1 MKTLLAFFFS
11 LVTLIATAQSQLTGT
26 VIEKTN
32 QPLAYATVALI
43 QARDSSV
50 VKGALTD
57 EAGQFLFNALMP
69 GTYRTRISSL
79 GFSDLYSSV
88 ITLNATTPTLDLGP
102 LTLLASARQ
111 LESVTVKAQQPL
123 ISQLPDRIVMNV
135 DGSVITRG
143 NKVEDLLRYMPRVRY
158 DNGTVSVGN
167 KSNVLILVDGRQM
180 GQASLAGFLQT
191 FSAEDILQI
200 DLITN
205 PSARYDATVGAVINI
220 VTKKSREQGVNGRAS
235 VTYSQGQYSRAS
247 ANGSLNY
254 RHGKWNVFGS
264 LNATLPST
272 TYSTQLI
279 NRTFPGAIQQND
291 ITTLNQY
298 RSLAT
303 NLGIDYAINP
313 RHTLGL
319 RVNGK
324 WNRDTKNTNTL
335 TRTITAPGIDST
347 LRTLN
352 DARENTEVYDLNL
365 NYKGQFGPGNAPGGP
380 RELTVYL
387 TESGLSKDATQLI
400 KYQNTTEGLPVGPTT
415 QLRILNP
422 TQQRN
427 VIGQLDFG
435 TPVLGGNWRMEV
447 GTKYVFIR
455 NNNTLQQQM
464 LLADQYVTD
473 PTFSQT
479 GIYQE
484 KTYAAYTNVSRQF
497 GKGWSLQGGLRAERT
512 EQQLTQSD
520 LSRTYTGLFP
530 SLGLNRSLDNGRSW
544 GVTLSRKV
552 SRPSLNSLVPYRY
565 LIDPYTIIEG
575 NPLIRP
581 SFIHTL
587 DGFYALGSLNLFANY
602 SFSRDPITN
611 VLRANEQTGQ
621 YTQID
626 ANLRSSHDVYVG
638 ATYAKNVTKSWQ
650 TNTTLMGTGNLTDS
664 PVNELAHYRASG
676 LWLNLNS
683 TNIFSLP
690 HDWKYE
696 LTLVYMSTARSGL
709 FTQKTIGGVSMSV
722 TKSLLARRANLRVDV
737 SDVFRTLYSR
747 LAVNYGAVDFNM
759 RSFYDSQRVKVS
771 FSYTFGKKTVKAARQ
786 TKLGNEDEK
795 GRMSR

>member
-1 MKTLLAFFFS
+1 MKTLFTFFFS
-11 LVTLIATAQSQLTGT
+11 LLTLMATAQSQLTGI
-26 VIEKTN
+26 VVDKAN

-50 VKGALTD
+50 VKGALTN
-57 EAGQFLFNALMP
+57 EAGQFAFNALSP
-69 GTYRTRISSL
+69 GAYRTRITSL
-79 GFSDLYSSV
+79 GYGDLYSAE
-88 ITLNATTPTLDLGP
+88 INLNATSPALDMGSLQ
-102 LTLLASARQ
+102 LIASTQQ
-111 LESVTVKAQQPL
+111 LESVTVKAQPAL

-135 DGSVITRG
+135 DGSVLTRG

-158 DNGTVSVGN
+158 DNGNVSVGN
-167 KSNVLILVDGRQM
+167 KSTVMILVDGRQM

-191 FSAEDILQI
+191 FSAEDILRI
-200 DLITN
+200 ELITN

-235 VTYSQGQYSRAS
+235 VTYSQGQYSRSS

-254 RHGKWNVFGS
+254 RQGKWNVFGS

-272 TYSTQLI
+272 AYSTQWI
-279 NRTFPGAIQQND
+279 DRTFPGATQQND
-291 ITTLNQY
+291 LTTLNQY

-319 RVNGK
+319 RLNGN
-324 WNRDTKNTNTL
+324 WNRDTKNTTTL
-335 TRTITAPGIDST
+335 TRSISTPGADST

-352 DARENTEVYDLNL
+352 EARENAGVYDLNL
-365 NYKGQFGPGNAPGGP
+365 NYKGQFGPTDAAGGP

-387 TESGLSKDATQLI
+387 TESRLNKDATQLI
-400 KYQNTTEGLPVGPTT
+400 NYQTITEGLLSGMPT

-427 VIGQLDFG
+427 LIGQLDFS
-435 TPVLGGNWRMEV
+435 TPIVGGKWRMEV
-447 GTKYVFIR
+447 GAKYVFIQ
-455 NNNTLQQQM
+455 NDNTLQQQT
-464 LLADQYVTD
+464 LLTDHYVTD

-479 GIYQE
+479 GLYQE
-484 KTYAAYTNVSRQF
+484 ETYAAYTNFSRQF
-497 GKGWSLQGGLRAERT
+497 SKGWSVQGGLRAERT
-512 EQQLTQSD
+512 EQHLTQSD
-520 LSRTYTGLFP
+520 LSRTYAGLFP
-530 SLGLNRSLDNGRSW
+530 SLGLNRRLANGRSW
-544 GVTLSRKV
+544 GLTLSRKV

-587 DGFYALGSLNLFANY
+587 DAFYTVGSLTLFANY

-626 ANLRSSHDVYVG
+626 ANLRNSQDVYLG
-638 ATYAKNVTKSWQ
+638 ATYAKNITKSWQ

-664 PVNELAHYRASG
+664 PVNELARYRASG
-676 LWLNLNS
+676 LWVNLNS
-683 TNIFSLP
+683 THIFSLP

-696 LTLVYMSTARSGL
+696 LTLVYMSKARSGL
-709 FTQKTIGGVSMSV
+709 FTQKPIGGVSMSV
-722 TKSLLARRANLRVDV
+722 TKSLWARRANLRVDV
-737 SDVFRTLYSR
+737 SDVFRTFYSR
-747 LAVNYGAVDFNM
+747 LVVNYGSVDFSM

-786 TKLGNEDEK
+786 TTLGNDDEK